1 MKIGVLTAALA
12 GGIVMFLLGFL
23 FFGILLAEFFRENMV
38 QYPGL
43 QKDPPLVW
51 AIFLF
56 NLAWAWLIAWVADK
70 IGGGWAE
77 GAKAGAVVM
86 FTIALAANLD
96 FLAFLNV
103 HKGLSPML
111 VHILIVTFVGTVAGA
126 VIGALLGLFG
136 KKQSAA

>member
-1 MKIGVLTAALA
+1 MKIGVLAAALA
-12 GGIVMFLLGFL
+12 GGVVMFLLGFL
-23 FFGILLAEFFRENMV
+23 FFGILLAEFFLANMV

-56 NLAWAWLIAWVADK
+56 NLAWAWLIAWVTDK
-70 IGGGWAE
+70 TSGGWAE
-77 GAKAGAVVM
+77 GAKAGAIVM
-86 FTIALAANLD
+86 FIIALAANLD

-111 VHILIVTFVGTVAGA
+111 VHILIVTFTGTVAGA
-126 VIGALLGLFG
+126 VAGFVLGFFR
-136 KKQSAA
+136 KKS